1 MYTYQIY
8 QFAEESEVLARAF
21 CACSRCG
28 WGLLDIF
35 TLLYPFSLLS
45 PSLAETARYS
55 VVVTSPKL
63 TLIARLIG
71 EVHSNILAY
80 GIPYADFCAF
90 LLRRI

>member
-8 QFAEESEVLARAF
+8 QLFAEEREVLARAY

-55 VVVTSPKL
+55 VVVTTPKL
-63 TLIARLIG
+63 TLMATRIG
-71 EVHSNILAY
+71 GGAPPLTSHCFGTV
-80 GIPYADFCAF
+80 
-90 LLRRI
+90 